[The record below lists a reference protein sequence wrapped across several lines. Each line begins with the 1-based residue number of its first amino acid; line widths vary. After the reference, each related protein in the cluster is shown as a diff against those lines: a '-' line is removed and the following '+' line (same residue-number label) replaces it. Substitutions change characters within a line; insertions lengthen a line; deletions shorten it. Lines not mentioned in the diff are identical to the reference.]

1 MTKIELHTQDE
12 LDLNEFSN
20 KYQMDI
26 EDFVY
31 QQLIEKGLSEEEA
44 EKALLKMKAKF
55 YVDVVINVEVPE
67 REE

>member
-44 EKALLKMKAKF
+44 EKAVFKMKAKF
-55 YVDVVINVEVPE
+55 YVDVVIEVEIPE
-67 REE
+67 SEE

>member
-31 QQLIEKGLSEEEA
+31 QQLIEKGLSEEED
-44 EKALLKMKAKF
+44 EKAVFKMKAKF
-55 YVDVVINVEVPE
+55 YVDVVIEVEIPE
-67 REE
+67 SEE